1 MYNVLLELPVRKN
14 NIKEGNMG
22 ELLVKLWMNKKETEE
37 NHATLH
43 QIIEKWLRLVTGMSD
58 SFPRGGERGLGG
70 HCRVEEGVPVCGE
83 SPPHQGM
90 LDLGRTMTISH
101 SGAGGEIDLC
111 DDAKVRAL
119 WEYDRQG
126 RAESLRE

>member
-43 QIIEKWLRLVTGMSD
+43 QIIEKWLRLVTCRSD
-58 SFPRGGERGLGG
+58 SFREEANEGLEDIAASKKEYLSAVNRRRTKGCWIWGE
-70 HCRVEEGVPVCGE
+70 P
-83 SPPHQGM
+83 
-90 LDLGRTMTISH
+90 
-101 SGAGGEIDLC
+101 
-111 DDAKVRAL
+111 
-119 WEYDRQG
+119 
-126 RAESLRE
+126 

>member
-1 MYNVLLELPVRKN
+1 MLLELPVRKN

-58 SFPRGGERGLGG
+58 SVREEANEGLEDIAASKKEYLSAVNRRRTKGCWIWGE
-70 HCRVEEGVPVCGE
+70 P
-83 SPPHQGM
+83 
-90 LDLGRTMTISH
+90 
-101 SGAGGEIDLC
+101 
-111 DDAKVRAL
+111 
-119 WEYDRQG
+119 
-126 RAESLRE
+126 

>member
-1 MYNVLLELPVRKN
+1 MLLELPVRKN

-58 SFPRGGERGLGG
+58 SFREEANEGLEDIAASKKEYLSAVN
-70 HCRVEEGVPVCGE
+70 RR
-83 SPPHQGM
+83 
-90 LDLGRTMTISH
+90 RTMGCWIW
-101 SGAGGEIDLC
+101 GEP
-111 DDAKVRAL
+111 
-119 WEYDRQG
+119 
-126 RAESLRE
+126 

>member
-58 SFPRGGERGLGG
+58 SFREEANEGLEDIAASKKEYLSAVNRRRTKGCWIWGE
-70 HCRVEEGVPVCGE
+70 P
-83 SPPHQGM
+83 
-90 LDLGRTMTISH
+90 
-101 SGAGGEIDLC
+101 
-111 DDAKVRAL
+111 
-119 WEYDRQG
+119 
-126 RAESLRE
+126 

>member
-58 SFPRGGERGLGG
+58 SFREEANEGLEDIAASRKEYLSAVNRRRTKGCWIWGE
-70 HCRVEEGVPVCGE
+70 P
-83 SPPHQGM
+83 
-90 LDLGRTMTISH
+90 
-101 SGAGGEIDLC
+101 
-111 DDAKVRAL
+111 
-119 WEYDRQG
+119 
-126 RAESLRE
+126 